1 MLTLLVPQANQFLHN
16 MIQVYEAVVI
26 HRLENLPSLQ
36 LHIGK
41 IKLCRFAVKSLEW
54 FGGKT
59 RILAEIDKNPV
70 MRCIGLLFTK
80 LIILQSYIQS
90 YMLHTI

>member
-1 MLTLLVPQANQFLHN
+1 MPSILSLYQMLTLLVPQANQFLHN

-26 HRLENLPSLQ
+26 HRLENLASLQ

-59 RILAEIDKNPV
+59 RLLAEVDKNPV
-70 MRCIGLLFTK
+70 MRCGALLLPTN
-80 LIILQSYIQS
+80 
-90 YMLHTI
+90 